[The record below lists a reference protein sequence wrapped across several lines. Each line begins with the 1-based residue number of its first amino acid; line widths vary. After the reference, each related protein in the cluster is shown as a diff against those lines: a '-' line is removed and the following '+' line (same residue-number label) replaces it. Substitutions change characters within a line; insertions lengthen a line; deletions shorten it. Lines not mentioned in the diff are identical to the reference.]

1 MQYSLSQLMHVLKS
15 SFDEIFWEFD
25 FWFVSEVVKCKKSW
39 KATFLELVEYNAQWE
54 IIAKCSASIFGT
66 HVLDAFSTATKLS
79 IDDIVWQKILCRWKF
94 GNKDDRIYINISE
107 ISSSFTLGALKQAQ
121 SNILDILIKE
131 WILTKNKNTRIPI
144 PPYNIAVISSD
155 WSEWLRDFYS
165 SLDDAKIPY
174 TPYLYNT
181 AVHWNAAK
189 EWVHKALQTINT
201 DIEWGKD
208 ISLICIIRWWGEAAW
223 IVRQNDLDIA
233 RGICHMP
240 VPVIVA
246 VWHTNDTSVLEQIS
260 FWYAKTPT
268 AAAHFLI
275 DQYTMFAIDVKD
287 LYQSILDTV
296 TKKTQEY
303 IHTTNAIYE
312 KITFNIWYSYKRIG
326 EKIESLYAI
335 ITKYHP
341 QHILERGYAL
351 IRYQDGLDNGIPN
364 IGSHI
369 EIETNKT
376 YITATVESVATK
388 E

>member
-25 FWFVSEVVKCKKSW
+25 FWFVAEVVKCKKSG
-39 KATFLELVEYNAQWE
+39 KATFLELVEYNTQWE
-54 IIAKCSASIFGT
+54 IIAKSSASIFGN
-66 HVLDAFSTATKLS
+66 HVLDSFCSATKLA
-79 IDDIVWQKILCRWKF
+79 IDDIVGQKILCRWKF

-107 ISSSFTLGALKQAQ
+107 ISSSFTLWALKQAQ
-121 SNILDILIKE
+121 SNILDILVKE
-131 WILTKNKNTRIPI
+131 WIMTKNKNTRITL
-144 PPYNIAVISSD
+144 PPYDIAVISAD
-155 WSEWLRDFYS
+155 WSDWLRDFYS

-181 AVHWNAAK
+181 AVHGNAAK
-189 EWVHKALQTINT
+189 EWVYKSLQTVYAQ
-201 DIEWGKD
+201 IEWGKRV
-208 ISLICIIRWWGEAAW
+208 SVICIIRGWGEAAG

-275 DQYTMFAIDVKD
+275 DQYTIFSIEVKD
-287 LYQSILDTV
+287 LYESIIEKV

-303 IHTTNAIYE
+303 IYTTNAVYE
-312 KITFNIWYSYKRIG
+312 KIILNIWHSYKRIG
-326 EKIESLYAI
+326 EKIQSLYTM

-341 QHILERGYAL
+341 QHILERWYAL
-351 IRYQDGLDNGIPN
+351 IRYEEGVDNGIPN
-364 IGSHI
+364 IGSI
-369 EIETNKT
+369 VEIETNQS